1 MTNKTF
7 ARASA
12 LLLLLA
18 LPSAC
23 ASDNAGTGAAG
34 LGSGSNG
41 MATASLKGPLANE
54 ALSASVLWQVNT
66 GSDYTYILG
75 GGTVSRGQASVEV
88 PLSSGGASV
97 DPLALNES
105 ENGSSVGVGYLIVTR
120 PEDAP
125 KQASKVDDDELKM
138 KGISARYAF
147 IFRKDDGERVGFD
160 WAKAFPQGLSCGRC
174 VAKTGQQGAFDSWEP
189 VPCASIEIDTA
200 EDIGSLDVCN
210 WT

>member
-1 MTNKTF
+1 MAKKTF
-7 ARASA
+7 AQAAA

-18 LPSAC
+18 LPAAC
-23 ASDNAGTGAAG
+23 SSDNAGTGTIGPGA
-34 LGSGSNG
+34 GSNG
-41 MATASLKGPLANE
+41 LATASLKGPLANE

-75 GGTVSRGQASVEV
+75 SGPVGKGQASVEV
-88 PLSSGGASV
+88 PLSSGGAGI
-97 DPLALNES
+97 DPLVLNTAED
-105 ENGSSVGVGYLIVTR
+105 GSRVGVGYLIVTR

-147 IFRKDDGERVGFD
+147 IFRQDDGEKIAFD

-174 VAKTGQQGAFDSWEP
+174 VPKTGEQGSFDTWEP
-189 VPCASIEIDTA
+189 VSCASLEVDTA